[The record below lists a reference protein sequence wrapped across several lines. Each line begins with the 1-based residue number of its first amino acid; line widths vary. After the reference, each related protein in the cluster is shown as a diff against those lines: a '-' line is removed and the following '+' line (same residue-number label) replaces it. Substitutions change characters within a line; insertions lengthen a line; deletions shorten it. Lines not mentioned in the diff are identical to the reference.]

1 MKTLAQTLAD
11 IQAEIERQR
20 ASGNVSP
27 LVAGIIAHEALLAS
41 DGFAGLHIVAD
52 EALMDGIQARTFGR
66 ADLIISDDVDE
77 VIDLAPTEW
86 DLVDD
91 EAQLRALPGYY
102 DGF

>member
-11 IQAEIERQR
+11 IQAEIERQK
-20 ASGNVSP
+20 ATGDVSP
-27 LVAGIIAHEALLAS
+27 LVAGIIAHEAA
-41 DGFAGLHIVAD
+41 
-52 EALMDGIQARTFGR
+52 ERR
-66 ADLIISDDVDE
+66 AVLIISDDVDDA
-77 VIDLAPTEW
+77 IDLAPTEW

>member
-1 MKTLAQTLAD
+1 MKTLSQTLAE

-27 LVAGIIAHEALLAS
+27 LVAGIIAHEAL
-41 DGFAGLHIVAD
+41 
-52 EALMDGIQARTFGR
+52 ERR
-66 ADLIISDDVDE
+66 AVVIISDDVDDA
-77 VIDLAPTEW
+77 IDLAPTEW

>member
-1 MKTLAQTLAD
+1 MKTLTQTLAD
-11 IQAEIERQR
+11 IQAEIERQK
-20 ASGNVSP
+20 ATGDVSP

-41 DGFAGLHIVAD
+41 DGFAGFHVTD